1 MKLFHSAAFVVSMA
15 LMLPFG
21 SSVVATTLVAPPP
34 PPNLANPHP
43 PLSIAEGRTLNLR
56 ESGSRIVVETI
67 EDALRSGGLALLGE
81 GFQLDSS
88 LSWVFGE
95 TIQGEVDAVVPLW
108 SRGRHVVF
116 AQPGA
121 VFWTGIE
128 EEERIDGNLGVVY
141 RTMSDNG
148 VVSGISL
155 FYDHDFQIGHSRLG
169 IGVDAQSGSFYGAF
183 NYYHPLS
190 DTQDGREGYVEDAL
204 QGMDINLAI
213 ESNVTRFGSNVG
225 YWKFQGDEDVKD
237 DWKFSYG
244 VDAGFRIIPG
254 IFLEGSLQSHDKDV
268 SLGQRAKVGLAFKFS
283 LPDFKGKSYG
293 DGSGPSDLYK
303 IVERE
308 SRILYEERE
317 AVAKANLV
325 VSGTGNTRN
334 VAVQLEETFAEE
346 VVLNLIG
353 TGTATYNDDW
363 TISVGGDN
371 CPVVDGTDCSVTVM
385 AGDTSPSDE
394 VVITFQD
401 PARGEPAEDII
412 LSVEIA
418 STGVELAP
426 GNPVVVQIPE
436 GEPLP
441 TVSLSVDKA
450 SIAEGETA
458 TITVTLSET
467 LGRQSEFILT
477 GSTDGAIYG
486 ILHDYTFN
494 HSGGDCGRGCSVT
507 IPANQAS
514 SEVTV
519 NVNTDSMNETTAET
533 FTASLTVHQSSQ
545 DIVALGS
552 PSILNFTIPEED
564 PLPTVSWMA
573 DATSITE
580 GNTATIT
587 FTLSEA
593 LTGNV
598 TFNLS
603 SFSFGRAATY
613 GTSADWNL
621 SVGGTDCNM
630 ATFGSPCQVTI
641 DEGDTTAEVIVKAN
655 TDMDVEMTENITIT
669 VEIDSMSRS
678 IVALGN
684 SGTLQF
690 TIEDPPPTI
699 SVSGGHGSD
708 PTKITDEID
717 EGRSGSAELTITISP
732 APTSQISIPLTV
744 TGSHA
749 AYGDSFAVT
758 GGTLTGTPS
767 AGNLMLLVAANT
779 STVTLTITAAQDGA
793 DGANDITVSLGTP
806 LPGDYIAGTAST
818 WEIRIHD
825 DD

>member
-1 MKLFHSAAFVVSMA
+1 MNLFRSAIFVMCAV
-15 LMLPFG
+15 LMFSIGP
-21 SSVVATTLVAPPP
+21 SSSATTNYSHPAFSVADD
-34 PPNLANPHP
+34 
-43 PLSIAEGRTLNLR
+43 RVLNLR
-56 ESGSRIVVETI
+56 EAGSKIVMETI
-67 EDALRSGGLALLGE
+67 EDALRAGGIALFDE
-81 GFQLDSS
+81 RFQIDSS
-88 LSWVFGE
+88 LSWVLGE
-95 TIQGEVDAVVPLW
+95 TIEGEVDAVVPLW
-108 SRGRHVVF
+108 SRGRHVIF

-121 VFWTGIE
+121 VFWTGLE

-190 DTQDGREGYVEDAL
+190 DTQDGRDGYVEDAL

-237 DWKFSYG
+237 DWNFSYG

-254 IFLEGSLQSHDKDV
+254 VFLEGSLQHHDKDV
-268 SLGQRAKVGLAFKFS
+268 SLGQRAKVGLALRFS
-283 LPDFKGKSYG
+283 LPGFEGKSYG
-293 DGSGPSDLYK
+293 DGGSPSDLYK

-363 TISVGGDN
+363 TISVGGDD

-385 AGDTSPSDE
+385 AGETSPSDE
-394 VVITFQD
+394 VVITFQE

-441 TVSLSVDKA
+441 TVSLSTDKT

-458 TITVTLSET
+458 TITVTLSEA
-467 LGRQSEFILT
+467 LGRQATFTLT
-477 GSTDGAIYG
+477 GSDDDATYSSLA
-486 ILHDYTFN
+486 DYHFIE
-494 HSGGDCGRGCSVT
+494 SGGNCSRACSVI
-507 IPANQAS
+507 IPANQTS
-514 SEVTV
+514 FVITV

-545 DIVALGS
+545 DIVQLGS
-552 PSILNFTIPEED
+552 PSTLDFTIPAEAA
-564 PLPTVSWMA
+564 LPTVSWRA

-593 LTGNV
+593 LRGNA
-598 TFNLS
+598 TFNLN
-603 SFSFGRAATY
+603 SFSLGRAATY

-621 SVGGTDCNM
+621 SVGGTDCPT
-630 ATFGSPCQVTI
+630 ATLGSPCKVTI
-641 DEGDTTAEVIVKAN
+641 MQGDTTAEVIVEVN
-655 TDMDVEMTENITIT
+655 TDMNVEQPENIAIT

-678 IVALGN
+678 IVALGS

-699 SVSGGHGSD
+699 SFSGGHGSD
-708 PTKITDEID
+708 PTKITDAID
-717 EGRSGSAELTITISP
+717 EGRSGSATLTITLSQAP
-732 APTSQISIPLTV
+732 ASQISIPLTV